1 MSVGPLAGAMNEYPT
16 RRLAELSWM
25 VPVPFAPANGIPPID
40 KPVCRLSA
48 IRYNAHLMTTDPP
61 RIPHLSAEERE
72 AFLRFVRQMRKEDKL
87 SDPQAAEDLLRH
99 WRLFHQHSD

>member
-1 MSVGPLAGAMNEYPT
+1 
-16 RRLAELSWM
+16 
-25 VPVPFAPANGIPPID
+25 
-40 KPVCRLSA
+40 
-48 IRYNAHLMTTDPP
+48 MTTDPP